1 MKPEFM
7 VFRMFLFRLLRD
19 KFALFWTLIFPMFL
33 LGILVLFFGNLTGEQ
48 MPFEARIALVDED
61 RGEISEVMVDVMKTI
76 SAEEGSWLLIEIYS
90 DLEMAKEKLG
100 EGIHHAVFRIPG
112 GFSGDVMANVGGQFM
127 RREELPNARIEILSR
142 EGIQISG
149 IAATAMEQVV
159 EVFNSELFLETGL
172 MLPEDRI
179 GFKTEMVQIEPGEVS
194 TFNYVNYIV
203 PGIILM
209 AFIMAGLDE
218 LVTNLTSPRD
228 KGILR
233 RFFAT
238 PLKSRQYIWGLLFYI
253 CLISLLQLLII
264 YWFGRL
270 VFSAQINLLSPLP
283 LFFTVYSLLVL
294 LGVGLLIS
302 TLAKNADAAG
312 RIGNIIFYPMMFLGG
327 LYFPIEGMPF
337 FIRIISEVNP
347 VTYLVNGLRDS
358 LGVFPSSTSMEA
370 NILIPGLWLIVG
382 LVGGIKRFRWDSAK

>member
-1 MKPEFM
+1 MKPEISF
-7 VFRMFLFRLLRD
+7 FRMFLFRLLRD
-19 KFALFWTLIFPMFL
+19 KFAFFWTLIFPMFL
-33 LGILVLFFGNLTGEQ
+33 LGMLVLFFGDLTEGQ
-48 MPFEARIALVDED
+48 IPFEARIALVDED
-61 RGEISEVMVDVMKTI
+61 RGEISEIMVNVLKDI
-76 SAEEGSWLLIEIYS
+76 QGEEGSWLEFETYS
-90 DLEMAKEKLG
+90 DIELAKENLAG
-100 EGIHHAVFRIPG
+100 GRYHAIFIIPS

-127 RREELPNARIEILSR
+127 GQEELPVGKIEIINR
-142 EGIQISG
+142 EGVQSSA

-159 EVFNSELFLETGL
+159 EAFQSELFLETGL
-172 MLPEDRI
+172 MLPGDRV
-179 GFKTEMVQIEPGEVS
+179 GLKTEIVQPEPGETA

-233 RFFAT
+233 HFFAT
-238 PLKSRQYIWGLLFYI
+238 PLKSRQYVLGLLFYI
-253 CLISLLQLLII
+253 LLISLFQLLII

-270 VFSAQINLLSPLP
+270 VFSAQLNILSPLP

-302 TLAKNADAAG
+302 ALAKNADAAG
-312 RIGNIIFYPMMFLGG
+312 TIGNIIFYPMMFLGG

-347 VTYLVNGLRDS
+347 VTYLVNGLRES

-370 NILIPGLWLIVG
+370 NIIIPGLWLIVG
-382 LVGGIKRFRWDSAK
+382 LFVGIKRFKWESAK